1 MRRERTTP
9 AYDLEEAKKLARARS
24 SMTLNRRVRSF
35 VQNRYG
41 VRDVGGFVSKLI
53 CSINPDDFY
62 KCEELEAVPGV
73 WADIYSG
80 VLFEGEEWYVKFF
93 IDDDGAMRLSVL
105 SATWDGYIH

>member
-1 MRRERTTP
+1 MTP
-9 AYDLEEAKKLARARS
+9 AYDLEEAKKLATARG
-24 SMTLNRRVRSF
+24 SMTLNRRVRTF

-41 VRDVGGFVSKLI
+41 VRDAGSFVSKLI
-53 CSINPDDFY
+53 CSIDPDDFY

-80 VLFEGEEWYVKFF
+80 VLFEDEEWYMKFF
-93 IDDDGAMRLSVL
+93 IDDAGTMRLSVL